1 MNVQVSHLKQRWQR
15 RMFIALTFPFLL
27 PMAIILG
34 AAFGAI
40 RFGVIV
46 VMSAHTEWMRKEPKV
61 PPHE

>member
-1 MNVQVSHLKQRWQR
+1 
-15 RMFIALTFPFLL
+15 MFIALTFPFLL